1 MRSSSKILAIVAL
14 MMMTACGGGG
24 DSAPGPLSKHFDD
37 SYIAAIPVEQQ
48 QNVVQA
54 SNDWSLAKRQVAKAE
69 ADLNDH
75 NTQLTVARND
85 QKATKLGV
93 DSASANKKAAEASHD
108 TGRMNDATKDQHTA
122 EGLAKAAEARVKYFE
137 AYQDFLKTTLHHAQ
151 ANMYWREAQYENA
164 KAQLGQ
170 RNNIAPKGVS
180 YDSFA
185 KQEQD
190 RASAESSLRG
200 KVDSARSKAQSARES
215 WRSAQESADRDNGH
229 PSNLPDPMAKSS

>member
-1 MRSSSKILAIVAL
+1 MRSSSKILSIVVLIMA
-14 MMMTACGGGG
+14 ACGGGG

-69 ADLNDH
+69 ADLNDL
-75 NTQLTVARND
+75 NTQLTIVRND

-93 DSASANKKAAEASHD
+93 DSAAANKKAAEASHD
-108 TGRMNDATKDQHTA
+108 TGRMNDATRDQHTA
-122 EGLAKAAEARVKYFE
+122 EGLAKAADARVKYYE
-137 AYQDFLKTTLHHAQ
+137 AYQDFLKATLYHAQ

-190 RASAESSLRG
+190 RQKAEESLRG
-200 KVDSARSKAQSARES
+200 KVDTARGKAQSARDS

-229 PSNLPDPMAKSS
+229 PSNLPDPMAKS